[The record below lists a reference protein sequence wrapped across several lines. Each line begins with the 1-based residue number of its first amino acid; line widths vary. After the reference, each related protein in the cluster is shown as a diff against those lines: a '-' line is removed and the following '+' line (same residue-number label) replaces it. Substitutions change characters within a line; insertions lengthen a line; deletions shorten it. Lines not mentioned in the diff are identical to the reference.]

1 MRTIEGALF
10 SAFVQAGAVSK
21 DNAEDPNKVRILWQ
35 KQAAGSAR

>member
-21 DNAEDPNKVRILWQ
+21 DNAEDPNKVRLRLEESSRD
-35 KQAAGSAR
+35 AC